1 MSFNSNSTYPQQID
15 GYEPDVDYPAYDAVP
30 RDLSFSCSNR
40 LPGYYAD
47 IETRCQVWHW
57 CLHSGT
63 MFDFLC
69 PNGTVFNQV
78 RKGWHSYVFE
88 LRQWNCLF
96 KWLQFRW
103 NNMLGK
109 YLPSR
114 HVKVTPTNHS
124 AKCHYKQS
132 GCNRESGWENA
143 IIFSKSP
150 RQ

>member
-1 MSFNSNSTYPQQID
+1 MTYELLIAPLLLWNIHLLLLQQID

-30 RDLSFSCSNR
+30 RDLSFSCANR

-78 RKGWHSYVFE
+78 SSFTAGR
-88 LRQWNCLF
+88 
-96 KWLQFRW
+96 
-103 NNMLGK
+103 
-109 YLPSR
+109 
-114 HVKVTPTNHS
+114 
-124 AKCHYKQS
+124 
-132 GCNRESGWENA
+132 
-143 IIFSKSP
+143 
-150 RQ
+150 